1 MDEKNIENVENA
13 ENILQETTE
22 ENVKKE
28 EYTIPPKTAEK
39 KEHGR
44 LFLHIRRVICY
55 VVLVAICLLSVMP
68 FIILLINATRN
79 NSQIAGGFAFE
90 IGKSFANNFKNAWD
104 DKDGIILVS
113 ARNSLIVSS
122 LFTLLS
128 VYFSALT
135 AYGIYAYD
143 FKFKKIA
150 NAFILLIMMVPT
162 QVTTLGFLD
171 EIRAFGLIDSFI
183 PLIVPGIAAPATY
196 FFMIQYMKSALP
208 MEIVEAARID
218 GGNEFYNFNKIVLPI
233 MKPAMAVQAIFSFV
247 NSWNNYFVPNLVL
260 ESESK
265 WTLPKYIAFIRSA
278 DFAKF
283 DLGQLYM
290 TIALAIIPMIII
302 YLMLS
307 KFIIRGVALGGVKG

>member
-1 MDEKNIENVENA
+1 M
-13 ENILQETTE
+13 
-22 ENVKKE
+22 
-28 EYTIPPKTAEK
+28 P
-39 KEHGR
+39 
-44 LFLHIRRVICY
+44 
-55 VVLVAICLLSVMP
+55 LS
-68 FIILLINATRN
+68 
-79 NSQIAGGFAFE
+79 
-90 IGKSFANNFKNAWD
+90 D
-104 DKDGIILVS
+104 
-113 ARNSLIVSS
+113 
-122 LFTLLS
+122 LS

-143 FKFKKIA
+143 FKFKKLA

-302 YLMLS
+302 YLLLS